1 MAKKKVEVPVVEAPE
16 VETTVAEEQS
26 NETVEQADNQPE
38 TENSETQ
45 PVEEI
50 TAPAEPPK
58 AKKAKTDA
66 QPSLE
71 EIPDNVKGILKAFNN
86 QPELY
91 VSATGRVFS
100 PGAKPSLRGNAIL
113 YKNPFYNSKS

>member
-1 MAKKKVEVPVVEAPE
+1 MAKKKVEVPVVETPE
-16 VETTVAEEQS
+16 VETTVAEEQV

-45 PVEEI
+45 PVKEI
-50 TAPAEPPK
+50 TAPAKRQKVKEPQVTAP
-58 AKKAKTDA
+58 
-66 QPSLE
+66 PSLE

-91 VSATGRVFS
+91 VSTTGRVFS